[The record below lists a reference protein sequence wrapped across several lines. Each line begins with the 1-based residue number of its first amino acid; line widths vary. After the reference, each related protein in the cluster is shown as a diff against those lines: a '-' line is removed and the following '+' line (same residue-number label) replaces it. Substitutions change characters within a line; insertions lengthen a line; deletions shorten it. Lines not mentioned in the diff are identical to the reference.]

1 MFKKYF
7 TSFKRNVFNTGNN
20 NNNPQ
25 SNNTYAEA
33 PKKEK
38 KKRNFDK
45 ELWKKHMYRES
56 KAKALDRRYDDL
68 LTKICAKHNIP
79 AEIQLE
85 IHSYIKDMVHSAWR
99 SRKDFRS
106 VCKKSV
112 AYKVGDAVWI
122 RNRKLLSREEY
133 LAWKRM
139 PYTADTCDFAAIE
152 NELYR
157 WLYT

>member
-1 MFKKYF
+1 
-7 TSFKRNVFNTGNN
+7 
-20 NNNPQ
+20 
-25 SNNTYAEA
+25 
-33 PKKEK
+33 
-38 KKRNFDK
+38 
-45 ELWKKHMYRES
+45 MYRES
-56 KAKALDRRYDDL
+56 NAKALDRRYDDL
-68 LTKICAKHNIP
+68 LTKLCAKHNIP

-106 VCKKSV
+106 VWKKSV
-112 AYKVGDAVWI
+112 GYKVGDAVWV

-139 PYTADTCDFAAIE
+139 PYTVDTCDFAAIE

-157 WLYT
+157 WATHK